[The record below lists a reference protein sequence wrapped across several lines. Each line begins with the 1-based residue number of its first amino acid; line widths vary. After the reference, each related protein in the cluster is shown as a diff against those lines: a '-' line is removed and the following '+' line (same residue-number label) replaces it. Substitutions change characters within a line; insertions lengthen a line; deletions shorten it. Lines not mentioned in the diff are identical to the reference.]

1 LDAYEGSV
9 LLRIGAAALGPV
21 TWGLTTIADAG
32 LVSALALVRTSRL
45 RTFGEGLIALNLR
58 PPKEEIESK
67 QFLEAFVATATKV
80 ANTTREEK
88 INLLAKLF
96 ATYWKTGAFDRDT
109 FDKYEEDLSII
120 DELGYKEFLVLLALE
135 ELESKHPLESG
146 MNVLM
151 RARQFWPEFEKK
163 CAEVVG
169 IPEDQVTATYN
180 D

>member
-1 LDAYEGSV
+1 
-9 LLRIGAAALGPV
+9 
-21 TWGLTTIADAG
+21 
-32 LVSALALVRTSRL
+32 
-45 RTFGEGLIALNLR
+45 
-58 PPKEEIESK
+58 
-67 QFLEAFVATATKV
+67 
-80 ANTTREEK
+80 
-88 INLLAKLF
+88 LF

-120 DELGYKEFLVLLALE
+120 DELGYKEFLVLLDLE

-169 IPEDQVTATYN
+169 IPEDQVDGYLQRLSRTGLYVPITGAFLDYAGGLGHLTSRFAALKARLESSQTTQ